1 MTYDQL
7 MDVVR
12 PKALGSIHL
21 DAMFHSDP
29 LDFFILFS
37 SINCIIGSTG
47 QANYAGANT
56 FMCSVAA
63 QRRKRGLAAT
73 AINVGAIIGA
83 GYMERESS
91 KTLDLT
97 VARNALMK
105 FSEEDFHQLFAEGV
119 EAGKPK
125 SPNGP
130 ELSTGLLH
138 VAADGPTPPKWI
150 SDPKFSYFVVHRK
163 STNADKNEKADSA
176 SIRDLL
182 GACRSMQDVQAVVR
196 SKLRRHTYKIP
207 FRAFA
212 NENLGRGLRRA
223 APQRSAHDN
232 A

>member
-1 MTYDQL
+1 

-21 DAMFHSDP
+21 DDIFYNVK

-63 QRRKRGLAAT
+63 GRRKRGLAAT
-73 AINVGAIIGA
+73 AVNVGAIIGA
-83 GYMERESS
+83 GYMQRESN

-97 VARNALMK
+97 VARNSLMK
-105 FSEEDFHQLFAEGV
+105 FSEEDFHQLFAEGI
-119 EAGKPK
+119 EAGQPD

-130 ELSTGLLH
+130 ELSTGLLE
-138 VAADGPTPPKWI
+138 VAIDSPSPPKWI
-150 SDPKFSYFVVHRK
+150 RDPKFSYFVVHRK
-163 STNADKNEKADSA
+163 SSAAGQQDKSQSV

-182 GACRSMQDVQAVVR
+182 SDCRTTRDVQNVVD
-196 SKLRRHTYKIP
+196 SK
-207 FRAFA
+207 
-212 NENLGRGLRRA
+212 
-223 APQRSAHDN
+223 
-232 A
+232 